1 MKITPASDGRRF
13 FRHLTTSTG
22 EQVSEAYLIGALLA
36 SGSFA
41 HRPQVEAEVES
52 LFDLLTQIFDKL
64 KERAA

>member
-1 MKITPASDGRRF
+1 MHIIPSPDGRRY

-22 EQVSEAYLIGALLA
+22 EMVSESYLIGALLA

-41 HRPQVEAEVES
+41 NRPQVEAEVEA
-52 LFDLLTQIFDKL
+52 LFDLLSQIFPKL